1 MNDARWP
8 DAMAVDSLG
17 GTGASPA
24 RAVKFKIR
32 GFRTR
37 SFQKV
42 TVSAVERTPYLVI
55 SAVVAGGGTSGR
67 GDRPEGLKEPLDSG
81 CREGGS

>member
-17 GTGASPA
+17 DTGASPA

-37 SFQKV
+37 SFQ
-42 TVSAVERTPYLVI
+42 TVSYFRAQLEPITYDGISFVGFSLKLLIPSSVGGAER
-55 SAVVAGGGTSGR
+55 
-67 GDRPEGLKEPLDSG
+67 
-81 CREGGS
+81 

>member
-37 SFQKV
+37 SFQTV
-42 TVSAVERTPYLVI
+42 TLFRAQGEVI
-55 SAVVAGGGTSGR
+55 LLQLCSISHTSSSHILLG
-67 GDRPEGLKEPLDSG
+67 
-81 CREGGS
+81 

>member
-37 SFQKV
+37 SFQTV
-42 TVSAVERTPYLVI
+42 TLFRAQGEVIIMFIITFIYLVGH
-55 SAVVAGGGTSGR
+55 VLETWN
-67 GDRPEGLKEPLDSG
+67 
-81 CREGGS
+81 

>member
-1 MNDARWP
+1 MR
-8 DAMAVDSLG
+8 SF
-17 GTGASPA
+17 TGKAA
-24 RAVKFKIR
+24 TQKIR
-32 GFRTR
+32 LF
-37 SFQKV
+37 FNLF
-42 TVSAVERTPYLVI
+42 LVI

>member
-1 MNDARWP
+1 MR
-8 DAMAVDSLG
+8 SF
-17 GTGASPA
+17 TGKAA
-24 RAVKFKIR
+24 TQKIR
-32 GFRTR
+32 LF
-37 SFQKV
+37 FNFF
-42 TVSAVERTPYLVI
+42 LVI

>member
-1 MNDARWP
+1 MKQPLELSHKPSFAGKLAKKKN
-8 DAMAVDSLG
+8 
-17 GTGASPA
+17 SP
-24 RAVKFKIR
+24 F
-32 GFRTR
+32 
-37 SFQKV
+37 FQFCIV
-42 TVSAVERTPYLVI
+42 M

>member
-1 MNDARWP
+1 MKQP
-8 DAMAVDSLG
+8 LELSQM
-17 GTGASPA
+17 
-24 RAVKFKIR
+24 
-32 GFRTR
+32 R
-37 SFQKV
+37 SFTGKAATQKN
-42 TVSAVERTPYLVI
+42 RLFFNFFLVI